1 MAITGVSAILPMAR
15 INAQT
20 ADVLPL
26 RLASIAAIG
35 QVGTAEDRELLESLL
50 AGTDKSVHKAADSTL
65 KKLGQR

>member
-1 MAITGVSAILPMAR
+1 MAR

-20 ADVLPL
+20 AAVLPL

-35 QVGTAEDRELLESLL
+35 QVGTTEDRELLESLL
-50 AGTDKSVHKAADSTL
+50 AGTDNSVHKAATVAL